1 MTDKYSFQWIP
12 RAQLD
17 IPDMAGQVDHIS
29 CKTTIKQELNWLNRD
44 FLYSLS
50 NVGFSIWKADVQI
63 E

>member
-29 CKTTIKQELNWLNRD
+29 CKTTIKQELID
-44 FLYSLS
+44 
-50 NVGFSIWKADVQI
+50 
-63 E
+63 